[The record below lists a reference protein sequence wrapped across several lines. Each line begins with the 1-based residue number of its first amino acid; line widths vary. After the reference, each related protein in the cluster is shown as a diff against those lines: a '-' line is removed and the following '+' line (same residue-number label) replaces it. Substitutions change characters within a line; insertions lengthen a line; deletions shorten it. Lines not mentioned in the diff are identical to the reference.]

1 MHEIVQGDIYRHLH
15 EHRVALVSL
24 GGKRFFSIIARTEV
38 ACDLLHSDP
47 LGFLPGLG
55 FAAGE
60 YVEFVFVAYH
70 PVIVLGEKHCYRVL

>member
-1 MHEIVQGDIYRHLH
+1 MFHLH
-15 EHRVALVSL
+15 EHCVTLVSL
-24 GGKRFFSIIARTEV
+24 GGERLVCIIARTEV

-60 YVEFVFVAYH
+60 YVELVFVAYH
-70 PVIVLGEKHCYRVL
+70 PVIVLGQKHGYRVL